1 MKKLLLILLC
11 VPLIGLGQ
19 NVKERIDLIK
29 KMYKETNE
37 LSKKSNNNCKEIEE
51 IEYATPGDIYSRP
64 YITKIKYCIYEN
76 GYSRITY
83 EFQGDHW
90 GEYNEYY
97 FRYNSL
103 YFSYLTEGGEGVS
116 SDSRQYFNEKGELI
130 RNLVDVGE
138 GNKNSNSKAYLSNL
152 QYCQKMLML
161 HQKKKQM
168 EILNE

>member
-19 NVKERIDLIK
+19 DVEERIVLIK

-37 LSKKSNNNCKEIEE
+37 LSKNSNDDCKEIKE
-51 IEYATPGDIYSRP
+51 IRYSIPGDIYSRP
-64 YITKIKYCIYEN
+64 IVTKIKYCIYEN

-83 EFQGDHW
+83 RFQGLD
-90 GEYNEYY
+90 GGQYNEYY

-103 YFSYLTEGGEGVS
+103 YFSYLTEGGEWGDE
-116 SDSRQYFNEKGELI
+116 DSRQYFNEKGELI

-138 GNKNSNSKAYLSNL
+138 GNKNSNTEAYLSNL
-152 QYCQKMLML
+152 QYCQRMMLL
-161 HQKKKQM
+161 EK
-168 EILNE
+168 

>member
-11 VPLIGLGQ
+11 LPMIGFGQ
-19 NVKERIDLIK
+19 DVKERIDLIK

-37 LSKKSNNNCKEIEE
+37 LSKNSNDDCKEIKE
-51 IEYATPGDIYSRP
+51 IEYETPGDVYSRP

-83 EFQGDHW
+83 EFLGDHYIQ
-90 GEYNEYY
+90 GNEYY

-103 YFSYLTEGGEGVS
+103 YFSYLTESTG
-116 SDSRQYFNEKGELI
+116 SDYASKSRQYFNEKGELI

-138 GNKNSNSKAYLSNL
+138 GNKNSNTEASLSNL
-152 QYCQKMLML
+152 QYCQGMLL
-161 HQKKKQM
+161 
-168 EILNE
+168 LNEKRKLEID